1 MGKMRGA
8 DTFCGGIG
16 KVRGDGEVLN
26 EIPFDSRIFK
36 ESKMSISSTNME

>member
-16 KVRGDGEVLN
+16 KVRGDGEVN

-36 ESKMSISSTNME
+36 ESKMSLSSTNME